1 MALLVTVADSREIIG
16 TVGRKMGN
24 DTNLGQVRTRDTST

>member
-1 MALLVTVADSREIIG
+1 MALLVTVADSREITG
-16 TVGRKMGN
+16 TVGRKMAN